1 MEQAAREAAERQVLA
16 LTTEKRLLEYRVIN
30 AHRTLAHG
38 LGRALIEAR
47 SLKGLLALPGRIRR
61 LSMKQ
66 RAKRRERV
74 PNSFTDDVASILRLV
89 DPAFER
95 AAAEG
100 LDAAIDWVRAQK
112 AEPAAKA
119 RALAELAHA
128 TLDEAPEKAARIG
141 EDAAR
146 KYPGEQRLFALAVRL
161 REKGLVLAP
170 ARLCAAIRGRQPLS
184 QPQTRLCDLMTED
197 AALLERGRWG
207 ESLAHGPGNTG
218 EGGLAIIC
226 PPRWAA
232 LPRVLKAREDAR
244 KAGAT
249 VSIVAPADK
258 PDFAAFSTVHIFAD
272 SIGMASAMVADARA
286 AGCRIILDI
295 ASPPA
300 SMLRSSGSE
309 REAVDGIR
317 LKGLAAHADILI
329 ARSAALATRL
339 AALDIDCLAAGD
351 TGGAT
356 GAVDDEMMA
365 AALAEYG
372 VGPVSRT
379 VGCFATL
386 DEDPGLAFCLEA
398 FAALAG
404 AGEAGQLLVF
414 GKGSHRTHLAG
425 KAEALKLA
433 DRVHF
438 VGMPPPQRWPA
449 LLTALDL
456 AVFPRIAEETLGS
469 EIPMLFVQALA
480 QGLPVLASQSAWNA
494 QAAFIPGPD
503 SVLGAREDQAAQMR
517 DALHHPSE
525 AVQPVAGEASLAG
538 LYEPF
543 MQPL

>member
-1 MEQAAREAAERQVLA
+1 MLA

-95 AAAEG
+95 AAAQG
-100 LDAAIDWVRAQK
+100 LDAAIDWVRAEK

-128 TLDEAPEKAARIG
+128 TLDDAPEKAARIG

-170 ARLCAAIRGRQPLS
+170 ASLCAAICGRQPLS
-184 QPQTRLCDLMTED
+184 PPQIRLCDLMMED

-207 ESLAHGPGNTG
+207 ESPAHGPGNTG
-218 EGGLAIIC
+218 EGGLVIIC

-258 PDFAAFSTVHIFAD
+258 PDFAAFSAVHIFAN
-272 SIGMASAMVADARA
+272 SIGMACAMVVDAHA

-295 ASPPA
+295 ANPPA

-329 ARSAALATRL
+329 ARSMALGTRL
-339 AALDIDCLAAGD
+339 GALDIDCLVAGD
-351 TGGAT
+351 AGDA
-356 GAVDDEMMA
+356 ADAADDEMMT

-372 VGPVSRT
+372 VRPVSRT

-386 DEDPGLAFCLEA
+386 DEDAGSVLCLEA
-398 FAALAG
+398 FAALA
-404 AGEAGQLLVF
+404 ATGEAGQLLIF
-414 GKGSHRTHLAG
+414 GKGSRSAHLSS
-425 KAEALKLA
+425 KAEALGLT
-433 DRVHF
+433 DQVNF
-438 VGMPPPQRWPA
+438 VGMPPPQRWPS
-449 LLTALDL
+449 LLAALDL
-456 AVFPRIAEETLGS
+456 AVFPRIAEEALGS
-469 EIPMLFVQALA
+469 EIPMLSVQALA
-480 QGLPVLASQSAWNA
+480 RGLPVLASQSAWDA
-494 QAAFIPGPD
+494 QAAFIAEPGA
-503 SVLGAREDQAAQMR
+503 VLAAGGDQAVQMR
-517 DALHHPSE
+517 DAFRHPPGP
-525 AVQPVAGEASLAG
+525 VQPVSGDDPLAD
-538 LYEPF
+538 LYELF
-543 MQPL
+543 IRPL